1 MTSIRFT
8 QTALAIAVAATLTS
22 GVAAAAEQQMPS
34 VNNNVLTGQAG
45 DTLKTVSNK
54 KYENKGT
61 IKDFGT
67 IHLASWSTLTNSGNI
82 ENIGSFTG
90 ESDASRLVNKA
101 SGTIH
106 VNSNAFDVSLQNEGN
121 VIVHGDSLSF
131 VDRDLVVKTGS
142 TIVGT
147 DGKRLKKISLRNEA
161 GERTAAAVE
170 VEEGAVLEADVIEAD
185 SGRIGSVVKGKIT
198 GDVVNLQGSF
208 INLYA
213 TAEII
218 GRDVTLTQID
228 QANNDTENEFDGGRI
243 TATEKLTLTSFSRY
257 ENTLISAPVIR
268 AATYALT
275 LLGETQFKDVER
287 LELGS
292 TMSVCDKATINGD
305 NSIKEVVFIET
316 TGAYGPRIQQMQDS
330 TIHIGTLT
338 VNKSVTTDGTLTTS
352 NLVDGS
358 KPAEDGRV
366 AFVVDNVNIADGAAL
381 TVYADDSKAE
391 AKTTSVELGNVEI
404 GKDGE
409 LQLGWRD
416 GGYLA
421 SGEKTIER
429 LVLKEGASV
438 SVDPNATRAE
448 GKAVEAQIASI
459 SFEGSGASVATTIKG
474 SSTDVTIKEGV
485 TGSTLADVQSEKLG
499 VTIEKVSETS
509 QISATVGEK
518 TAVTV
523 TGAAANNTGSAV
535 DDLEAVAQSIAVTT
549 KNEKDETVEKTITVT
564 QEADEIHDGATGSV
578 TFDETGKSDVTGVK
592 TSVNVNTHG
601 IAEMTVLGLQIW
613 RNEINDMNKR
623 LGELRDSSAEENGVW
638 ARVYNGKASGGS
650 LNIENK
656 YTAFQFGYDRQ
667 VVPGT
672 WIGGALSWTDGSSD
686 FSAGGGDNSVLA
698 LTGYGS
704 KLWDNGLFLDV
715 TAKYGRI
722 KNEFDIVSN
731 VGRTTADYDTNA
743 FSMSAEA
750 GWRLYPLH
758 NAFFVE
764 PQVEVMYGHVESV
777 DYTTSTGVKVE
788 QDAAD
793 TLIGRA
799 GVVLGVKCPNDRG
812 NAYVRASVLHD
823 WKGETEYRFGKDGA
837 MRTISGD
844 LGDTWTE
851 FGIGANF
858 NATKQVHVYADVEAT
873 SGAEID
879 TDYRVN
885 LGVRYA
891 F

>member
-1 MTSIRFT
+1 MSR
-8 QTALAIAVAATLTS
+8 
-22 GVAAAAEQQMPS
+22 E
-34 VNNNVLTGQAG
+34 
-45 DTLKTVSNK
+45 
-54 KYENKGT
+54 KG
-61 IKDFGT
+61 
-67 IHLASWSTLTNSGNI
+67 L
-82 ENIGSFTG
+82 
-90 ESDASRLVNKA
+90 RL
-101 SGTIH
+101 
-106 VNSNAFDVSLQNEGN
+106 
-121 VIVHGDSLSF
+121 
-131 VDRDLVVKTGS
+131 RW
-142 TIVGT
+142 
-147 DGKRLKKISLRNEA
+147 RLKR
-161 GERTAAAVE
+161 
-170 VEEGAVLEADVIEAD
+170 GAVLEADVIEAD

-228 QANNDTENEFDGGRI
+228 QVSQDTDKKFDGGRI
-243 TATEKLTLTSFSRY
+243 TATEKLTLTSFSCY

-268 AATYALT
+268 AATNALT
-275 LLGETQFKDVER
+275 LMGETQFKDVER

-292 TMSVCDKATINGD
+292 TMSVYDKATINGD

-316 TGAYGPRIQQMQDS
+316 TGANGPRIQQMQDS

-338 VNKSVTTDGTLTTS
+338 VNKSETMDGTLTTS
-352 NLVDGS
+352 NLVDKS

-381 TVYADDSKAE
+381 TVYADVSKAGE
-391 AKTTSVELGNVEI
+391 KTTSVELGNVEI

-438 SVDPNATRAE
+438 SVDPNAQRAE

-535 DDLEAVAQSIAVTT
+535 DDLEAVAQSVAVTT
-549 KNEKDETVEKTITVT
+549 KNEKGETVEKTITVT

-592 TSVNVNTHG
+592 TSANVNTHG

-623 LGELRDSSAEENGVW
+623 LGELRDSTAEENGVW
-638 ARVYNGKASGGS
+638 ARAYHGKASGGF

-704 KLWDNGLFLDV
+704 KLWDNGLYLDV

-851 FGIGANF
+851 YGIGANF

>member
-1 MTSIRFT
+1 M
-8 QTALAIAVAATLTS
+8 
-22 GVAAAAEQQMPS
+22 
-34 VNNNVLTGQAG
+34 
-45 DTLKTVSNK
+45 
-54 KYENKGT
+54 
-61 IKDFGT
+61 
-67 IHLASWSTLTNSGNI
+67 
-82 ENIGSFTG
+82 
-90 ESDASRLVNKA
+90 
-101 SGTIH
+101 
-106 VNSNAFDVSLQNEGN
+106 
-121 VIVHGDSLSF
+121 
-131 VDRDLVVKTGS
+131 
-142 TIVGT
+142 
-147 DGKRLKKISLRNEA
+147 
-161 GERTAAAVE
+161 
-170 VEEGAVLEADVIEAD
+170 LEADVIEAD

-228 QANNDTENEFDGGRI
+228 QVSQDTDKKFDGGRI
-243 TATEKLTLTSFSRY
+243 TATEKLTLTSFSCY

-268 AATYALT
+268 AATNALT
-275 LLGETQFKDVER
+275 LMGETQFKDVER

-292 TMSVCDKATINGD
+292 TMSVYDKATINGD

-316 TGAYGPRIQQMQDS
+316 TGANGPRIQQMQDS

-338 VNKSVTTDGTLTTS
+338 VNKSETMDGTLTTS
-352 NLVDGS
+352 NLVDKS

-381 TVYADDSKAE
+381 TVYADVSKAGE
-391 AKTTSVELGNVEI
+391 KTTSVELGNVEI

-438 SVDPNATRAE
+438 SVDPNAQRAE

-523 TGAAANNTGSAV
+523 T
-535 DDLEAVAQSIAVTT
+535 
-549 KNEKDETVEKTITVT
+549 

-592 TSVNVNTHG
+592 TSANVNTHG

-623 LGELRDSSAEENGVW
+623 LGELRDSTAEENGIW
-638 ARVYNGKASGGS
+638 ARAYHGKASGGF

-704 KLWDNGLFLDV
+704 KLWDNGLYLDV

-851 FGIGANF
+851 YGIGANF

>member
-1 MTSIRFT
+1 MTSIRLT
-8 QTALAIAVAATLTS
+8 HTALAIAVAAALTS
-22 GVAAAAEQQMPS
+22 GVAAAAEQTMSS
-34 VNNNVLTGQAG
+34 VNTDVLTGQSG
-45 DTLKTVSNK
+45 DTLKTVSHQE
-54 KYENKGT
+54 YENKGT
-61 IKDFGT
+61 IKNFGT
-67 IHLASWSTLTNSGNI
+67 IHLAIWSTLTNSGNI

-106 VNSNAFDVSLQNEGN
+106 VNSDAFDVSLQNEGN

-142 TIVGT
+142 TIAGA
-147 DGKRLKKISLRNEA
+147 DGKRLKKISLRNES

-228 QANNDTENEFDGGRI
+228 QVSQDTDKKFDGGRI
-243 TATEKLTLTSFSRY
+243 TATEKLTLTSFSCY

-268 AATYALT
+268 AATNALT
-275 LLGETQFKDVER
+275 LMGETQFKDVER

-292 TMSVCDKATINGD
+292 TMSVYDKATINGD

-316 TGAYGPRIQQMQDS
+316 TGANGPRIQQMQDS

-338 VNKSVTTDGTLTTS
+338 VNKSETMDGTLTTS
-352 NLVDGS
+352 NLVDKS

-381 TVYADDSKAE
+381 TVYADVSKAGE
-391 AKTTSVELGNVEI
+391 KTTSVELGNVEI

-438 SVDPNATRAE
+438 SVDPNAQRAE

-509 QISATVGEK
+509 
-518 TAVTV
+518 
-523 TGAAANNTGSAV
+523 
-535 DDLEAVAQSIAVTT
+535 
-549 KNEKDETVEKTITVT
+549 
-564 QEADEIHDGATGSV
+564 
-578 TFDETGKSDVTGVK
+578 
-592 TSVNVNTHG
+592 
-601 IAEMTVLGLQIW
+601 
-613 RNEINDMNKR
+613 
-623 LGELRDSSAEENGVW
+623 
-638 ARVYNGKASGGS
+638 
-650 LNIENK
+650 
-656 YTAFQFGYDRQ
+656 
-667 VVPGT
+667 
-672 WIGGALSWTDGSSD
+672 
-686 FSAGGGDNSVLA
+686 
-698 LTGYGS
+698 
-704 KLWDNGLFLDV
+704 
-715 TAKYGRI
+715 
-722 KNEFDIVSN
+722 
-731 VGRTTADYDTNA
+731 
-743 FSMSAEA
+743 
-750 GWRLYPLH
+750 
-758 NAFFVE
+758 
-764 PQVEVMYGHVESV
+764 
-777 DYTTSTGVKVE
+777 
-788 QDAAD
+788 
-793 TLIGRA
+793 
-799 GVVLGVKCPNDRG
+799 
-812 NAYVRASVLHD
+812 
-823 WKGETEYRFGKDGA
+823 
-837 MRTISGD
+837 
-844 LGDTWTE
+844 
-851 FGIGANF
+851 
-858 NATKQVHVYADVEAT
+858 
-873 SGAEID
+873 
-879 TDYRVN
+879 
-885 LGVRYA
+885 
-891 F
+891 